1 MVFPGQF
8 TGSWFSSWCSRGAIE
23 EVHKSES
30 TTYYFQK
37 DTSEIKSERK
47 YLVFY
52 SNFFGRGHKRDICH
66 FSSIA
71 SPSVRDTVQLYKS
84 NSSMNYS
91 LKLILLRQQ
100 IRKTEFRGRIMYHY
114 DLIKHSPP
122 QEYKRSAILSVGHD
136 TGDECSKRLS
146 LQDQTMLPYPLALT
160 WGIMP
165 KLVTQRSDKGESI
178 TDSSQISTLL
188 YAQSFPGFS
197 MDDY

>member
-1 MVFPGQF
+1 
-8 TGSWFSSWCSRGAIE
+8 
-23 EVHKSES
+23 
-30 TTYYFQK
+30 
-37 DTSEIKSERK
+37 
-47 YLVFY
+47 
-52 SNFFGRGHKRDICH
+52 
-66 FSSIA
+66 
-71 SPSVRDTVQLYKS
+71 
-84 NSSMNYS
+84 
-91 LKLILLRQQ
+91 
-100 IRKTEFRGRIMYHY
+100 MYHY

-146 LQDQTMLPYPLALT
+146 LQDQMMLPYPLALT